1 MKKATVNV
9 RINEDLK
16 ERIVEESTKRDIN
29 ISNFIIEAI
38 NDKLNKNNYNF
49 LMPYDLVKI
58 VNIINECDEEDKF
71 NELSKLL
78 IEIEKT
84 TVYIYEN
91 IRKQKRGDNI

>member
-38 NDKLNKNNYNF
+38 NDKLNKNNYNL